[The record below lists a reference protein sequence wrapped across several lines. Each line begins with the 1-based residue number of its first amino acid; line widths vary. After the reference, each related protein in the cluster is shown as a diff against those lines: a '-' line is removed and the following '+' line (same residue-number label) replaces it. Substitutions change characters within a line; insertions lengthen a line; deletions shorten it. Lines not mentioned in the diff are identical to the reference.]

1 MEDGAGSEEV
11 VVDLAEAAGLD
22 EVVDQETVS
31 EAGEDSEM
39 AEGLEEAASVAEL
52 VVLTASAEAG
62 AASEVETEDSVVVE
76 EDLEAETEE
85 DSAVV
90 EEVEEVSEAVVS
102 AVGLPPLLRL
112 PPSSSKLC
120 WRTN

>member
-11 VVDLAEAAGLD
+11 VVVVEDLAEEVDLD
-22 EVVDQETVS
+22 EVVAAVGQETVS

-90 EEVEEVSEAVVS
+90 EEVEEVSEAVAS
-102 AVGLPPLLRL
+102 AAGV
-112 PPSSSKLC
+112 C
-120 WRTN
+120 T

>member
-76 EDLEAETEE
+76 EDLEAETKE

-90 EEVEEVSEAVVS
+90 EEVEEVSEAVAS
-102 AVGLPPLLRL
+102 AAV
-112 PPSSSKLC
+112 C
-120 WRTN
+120 M

>member
-90 EEVEEVSEAVVS
+90 EEVEEVSEAVAS
-102 AVGLPPLLRL
+102 AAGV
-112 PPSSSKLC
+112 C
-120 WRTN
+120 T

>member
-90 EEVEEVSEAVVS
+90 EEVEEVSEAVAS
-102 AVGLPPLLRL
+102 AAVV
-112 PPSSSKLC
+112 C
-120 WRTN
+120 T